1 MAALNVV
8 FQIKYNEEVNDFNEF
23 LHINQMRMACFT
35 ASKIRKK
42 EAMVANKQLW
52 EPQMCTLHICAQ

>member
-42 EAMVANKQLW
+42 EAMVANKQL
-52 EPQMCTLHICAQ
+52 

>member
-35 ASKIRKK
+35 FTASKIRKK
-42 EAMVANKQLW
+42 EAMVANKQL
-52 EPQMCTLHICAQ
+52 